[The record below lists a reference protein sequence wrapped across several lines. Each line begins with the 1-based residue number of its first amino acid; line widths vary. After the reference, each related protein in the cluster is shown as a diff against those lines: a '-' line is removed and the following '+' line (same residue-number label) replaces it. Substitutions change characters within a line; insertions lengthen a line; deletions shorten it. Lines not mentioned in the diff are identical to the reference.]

1 MKVNISSNREIVSS
15 KALSPLFIPKKFLIW
30 IGIPLIFVFFLLP
43 IYRLVA
49 ISFKSD
55 GAFSLSNYTT
65 ILQDPTTWSVIQ
77 NTLLVVIGST
87 AISVILGVSLAWL
100 VAYTDLRAKKL
111 MQIFIIL
118 PFVIPSY
125 ISTLAWTQFFGAS
138 GLFQKM
144 VSFLPFTVPSINL
157 YSLTGIIF
165 VLGLS
170 HYPLVY
176 LMSLS
181 VLRKIPRELEQASRV
196 SGASRWKTFLK
207 VTIPLSLPGIASGG
221 FLAFLANLDNFG
233 IPAFLGIPANISV
246 LSTYIYQ
253 QVVGFGPSAF
263 AKAATLSVIL
273 GVIALLG
280 TFIQWVLLRKSK
292 RIETTTEDKQP
303 RYILGK
309 KKIWIEALL
318 WCFFLLTGIVPLIS
332 MAMTSLLTAYGLD
345 FTLKNISFENY
356 QFVLDTS
363 PKAKEAFF
371 NSLTLASITTAIGIV
386 IGTAFAYYRIRKPN
400 QLNKWTEISIGLPYA
415 LPGTVM
421 ALSMIFA
428 WMEPIPGWN
437 PGIYGSI
444 MILFIA
450 YITRFLILQVRGSI
464 TAVMQ
469 VDISMEEA
477 AQVSGSNGWAK
488 WRKILIPLLLPGVL
502 SGAFLVF
509 LTALTELTVS
519 SLLWS
524 SNSETIGVVIFS
536 YEQAGYSTYSTAFSS
551 LIVGLIILG
560 FVVLYGLEAIWN
572 RKVGKAS

>member
-1 MKVNISSNREIVSS
+1 MKANIPTDREIVPNQVLSS
-15 KALSPLFIPKKFLIW
+15 LFTNKRIWTW
-30 IGIPLIFVFFLLP
+30 IGIALIFLFFLLP

-49 ISFKSD
+49 LSFQQNDS
-55 GAFSLSNYTT
+55 FSLANYTSV
-65 ILQDPTTWSVIQ
+65 LQDATTWTVIQ
-77 NTLLVVIGST
+77 NTIVIVIGST
-87 AISVILGVSLAWL
+87 AISVSLGISLAWL

-125 ISTLAWTQFFGAS
+125 ISTLAWTQFLGAN
-138 GLFQKM
+138 GLFQQL
-144 VSFLPFTVPSINL
+144 VALFPFPVPAINL
-157 YSLTGIIF
+157 YSLVGIIF

-176 LMSLS
+176 LLSVS

-196 SGASRWKTFLK
+196 SGASRWTTFRK
-207 VTIPLSLPGIASGG
+207 VTIPLALPGIASGG

-253 QVVGFGPSAF
+253 QVVGFGPTAF
-263 AKAATLSVIL
+263 ATAATLSVIL

-280 TFIQWVLLRKSK
+280 TFIQWLLLRKSK
-292 RIETTTEDKQP
+292 RIETTIEDKQP
-303 RYILGK
+303 RYFLGK
-309 KKIWIEALL
+309 KKLFIEIAL
-318 WCFFLLTGIVPLIS
+318 WCFFLLTSIVPLVS
-332 MAMTSLLTAYGLD
+332 MGMTSLLSAYGVD
-345 FTLKNISFENY
+345 FTLENISLKNY

-363 PKAKEAFF
+363 PKAKQAMV
-371 NSLTLASITTAIGIV
+371 NSVKLALITTVIGILV
-386 IGTAFAYYRIRKPN
+386 GTAFAYYRIRKPN
-400 QLNKWTEISIGLPYA
+400 HLNKWAEISIGLPYA

-421 ALSMIFA
+421 GLSMIFA

-437 PGIYGSI
+437 PGIYGSVI
-444 MILFIA
+444 ILFIA
-450 YITRFLILQVRGSI
+450 YLTRFLILQVRGSI

-469 VDISMEEA
+469 VDVSMEEA
-477 AQVSGSNGWAK
+477 AQVSGSNGWSK

-509 LTALTELTVS
+509 LTSLTELTVS

-524 SNSETIGVVIFS
+524 SNSETIGVVIFG

-560 FVVLYGLEAIWN
+560 FIVLYILEYFWN
-572 RKVGKAS
+572 RKGLKQA

>member
-1 MKVNISSNREIVSS
+1 MKANVSSSREIVPT
-15 KALSPLFIPKKFLIW
+15 KALSSLFTPKKLLTW
-30 IGIPLIFVFFLLP
+30 TGIPIIFVIFLLP
-43 IYRLVA
+43 IYRLIA
-49 ISFKSD
+49 LSFQKD
-55 GAFSLSNYTT
+55 GAFALTNYTT

-77 NTLLVVIGST
+77 NTLIIVVGST
-87 AISVILGVSLAWL
+87 AISVTLGVSFAWL

-138 GLFQKM
+138 GLFQK
-144 VSFLPFTVPSINL
+144 VASLLPFSVPDINL
-157 YSLTGIIF
+157 YSLAGIIF

-176 LMSLS
+176 LLSVS
-181 VLRKIPRELEQASRV
+181 VLRKIPRELEQATRV
-196 SGASRWKTFLK
+196 SGASRWTTFLK
-207 VTIPLSLPGIASGG
+207 VTIPLALPGIASGG

-263 AKAATLSVIL
+263 ANAATLSVIL

-280 TFIQWVLLRKSK
+280 TLFQWLLLRKSK

-303 RYILGK
+303 RYYLGK
-309 KKIWIEALL
+309 KKIWIEVML
-318 WCFFLLTGIVPLIS
+318 WCFFLLTGVIPLVS
-332 MAMTSLLTAYGLD
+332 MAMTSLLTAYGVD
-345 FTLKNISFENY
+345 FTLENISLKNY
-356 QFVLDTS
+356 QFILDTS
-363 PKAKEAFF
+363 PKAKQAFF
-371 NSLTLASITTAIGIV
+371 NSVTLASLTTIIGIV
-386 IGTAFAYYRIRKPN
+386 VGTAFAYYRIRKPN
-400 QLNKWTEISIGLPYA
+400 PLNKWTEISIGLPYA

-428 WMEPIPGWN
+428 WMEPLPGWN

-524 SNSETIGVVIFS
+524 SNSETIGVVIFG

-560 FVVLYGLEAIWN
+560 FFLLYVLESFWN
-572 RKVGKAS
+572 RKVGKQS